1 MTVEEDQTV
10 QIPVQMK
17 THRRQLEVTR
27 IHAVDRVEDHRM
39 ISAQYSLAAL
49 SKNMREGS
57 NCANTSTDEN
67 APLTSQMKLEVTRI
81 YAVNKVEDHQTISA
95 QYSLAALSENM
106 REGSNRANTSTDE
119 NAPLTGQMKLEVTR
133 IHAVDKVEDHRT
145 ISAQH
150 SLAPLSKNL
159 NMREGSNCANTST
172 LNSPHGLARLGQIF
186 ELSSK

>member
-1 MTVEEDQTV
+1 MQILGPFYSVKNSMEAGREYRKTVFSVWRFITMTVEEDQTV

-27 IHAVDRVEDHRM
+27 IHAVDRVEDHRT

-49 SKNMREGS
+49 SENMREGS

-81 YAVNKVEDHQTISA
+81 Y
-95 QYSLAALSENM
+95 
-106 REGSNRANTSTDE
+106 
-119 NAPLTGQMKLEVTR
+119 
-133 IHAVDKVEDHRT
+133 AVDKVEDHRT

-186 ELSSK
+186 ELSSKWCCPTTWMGLVVSRWGQVSC